1 MSNVFLDSPGE
12 VNTVEDLSVFLVELK
27 NLLQQTQYTRAR
39 VPEMVWQLAPGKQV
53 FIDTMSGV
61 EPVLAEGPS
70 ATINLSIRLF

>member
-1 MSNVFLDSPGE
+1 MANVFLDNPSE

-39 VPEMVWQLAPGKQV
+39 VPNMVWQLDPGKEV
-53 FIDTMSGV
+53 FIDTMSGAK
-61 EPVLAEGPS
+61 PVLAEGPS